1 MIAINIIEAN
11 DAQLQMLVN
20 KASKNGYNKWSNG
33 KEFTVESIKEYK
45 CDIIY
50 LEYDFTVQ
58 YSSLSYAQVR
68 NVKLITIQEYIAMK
82 KSDLKPGMVVE
93 YVNGERRLVVS
104 INNKL
109 YLISSHMFA
118 AVKSFSD
125 DLKCDSNSD
134 RNIVKV
140 YQPEEAS
147 SLTSLLNN
155 LNNCIWERPK
165 ETVLTMQEIADKFG
179 IPVEQLKIKK

>member
-1 MIAINIIEAN
+1 MTVINIIGAN
-11 DAQLQMLVN
+11 DIQLQMLVN
-20 KASKNGYNKWSNG
+20 KASKNGYNKWSSG
-33 KEFTVESIKEYK
+33 KEFTVESIKENK

-58 YSSLSYAQVR
+58 YSDAFYARVH
-68 NVKLITIQEYIAMK
+68 NTKLITIQEYIAMK

-93 YVNGERRLVVS
+93 YANGERRLVVT
-104 INNKL
+104 INNEL
-109 YLISSHMFA
+109 YLISNHMFA
-118 AVKSFSD
+118 KVNLFTD
-125 DLKCDSNSD
+125 NLECVTNPD

-140 YQPEEAS
+140 FQPEAS
-147 SLTSLLNN
+147 SLNSLLNC
-155 LNNCIWERPK
+155 NNCIWIRPK